1 VKRENIS
8 GVSTPYLK
16 DIILLF
22 YCNPRSDVLE
32 LDDMSTKFLNF
43 GYLNVGNLLGYAAD
57 YGIIQSRYFEKINY

>member
-22 YCNPRSDVLE
+22 YCNPRSDVLV
-32 LDDMSTKFLNF
+32 LDDTKFLNF
-43 GYLNVGNLLGYAAD
+43 GYLNVSNLLGYAAD